1 MFSVRVVMSVPMVTI
16 TGVSI
21 HRCAARCTES
31 AVLGIDRWLHSSKD
45 YGYGSAPIAGRLGTQ
60 LQPRL
65 TDAELYQGK
74 AHVLYWL
81 CVTWHEYLGAMMH
94 QPHPVSHTRQ
104 EAAMDHGA
112 ALGGVRWSDGR
123 HGGAGLQAGE
133 SSGVGGS
140 LPGAVLHCTVLCG
153 AVRCCV
159 LCVDSLE
166 VCA

>member
-1 MFSVRVVMSVPMVTI
+1 MVTI

-21 HRCAARCTES
+21 HHCAARCTET

-45 YGYGSAPIAGRLGTQ
+45 SAQRSAPIAGRPGTQ

-94 QPHPVSHTRQ
+94 QPHPMSHTRQ

-133 SSGVGGS
+133 RSGVGGS
-140 LPGAVLHCTVLCG
+140 LSGAVLRGLRG
-153 AVRCCV
+153 AARCSAARCCV
-159 LCVDSLE
+159 LCA
-166 VCA
+166 VCCVLCAVRR

>member
-1 MFSVRVVMSVPMVTI
+1 MVTI

-21 HRCAARCTES
+21 HRCAARCTET

-45 YGYGSAPIAGRLGTQ
+45 SAQRSAPIAGRPGTQ

-94 QPHPVSHTRQ
+94 QPHAMSHTCQ
-104 EAAMDHGA
+104 AAA
-112 ALGGVRWSDGR
+112 VVRLSAERHGR